1 MTRVLVAEDEH
12 RIREVLMDHLFDLD
26 YEVMGADNGRVAL
39 EQANREHPDVILL
52 DIMMPEMD
60 GFEVLDRLK
69 ANPATEDI
77 PVIML
82 TSMDAAEG
90 ERMAM
95 DLGVD
100 HYISKP
106 VQLDILEATLKIVL
120 RGSEVVDTPIR
131 VGQLLLDE
139 KLGGGI
145 PVGSM
150 TLIEGASS
158 AGKSVLCQ
166 HLMYGAL
173 KDDHRVACFTSENN
187 TRGLVSQ
194 MKSIG
199 MDVSGHLRTNNLL
212 VFPLDEP
219 AIGDDPAALLAS
231 AASKMARVP
240 KQQRVVFVD
249 SITNLASI
257 SEDSAVIG
265 FFSACKQLCN
275 RGKTVIVVVHSFAF
289 DEKMLIRLRS
299 LCDAHLRL
307 TVENVGAK
315 QVRVL
320 EVSKVLGAD
329 HSTGNLI
336 SFEVEPSLGMKIIP
350 VSKAKA

>member
-1 MTRVLVAEDEH
+1 MTRVLVAEDEQ
-12 RIREVLMDHLFDLD
+12 RIREMLMDHLFDLD
-26 YEVMGADNGRVAL
+26 YDVMSAENGHIAL

-90 ERMAM
+90 ERRAL
-95 DLGVD
+95 DLGVE

-106 VQLDILEATLKIVL
+106 VQLDTLDATLKIVL
-120 RGSEVVDTPIR
+120 RGSKIVETPIR

-158 AGKSVLCQ
+158 AGKSVFCQ

-173 KDDHRVACFTSENN
+173 QDGHHVAYFTSENN

-199 MDVSGHLRTNNLL
+199 MEVSGHLLTENLHVL
-212 VFPLDEP
+212 PLDEP
-219 AIGDDPAALLAS
+219 EIGDDPVALLAT
-231 AASKMARVP
+231 AASKMASVP

-249 SITNLASI
+249 SITNLASV
-257 SEDSAVIG
+257 SEDGAVIG
-265 FFSACKQLCN
+265 FFSSCKRLCN
-275 RGKTVIVVVHSFAF
+275 SGKTVIVVVHSFAF

-315 QVRVL
+315 QIRVL
-320 EVSKVLGAD
+320 EVSKVLGAEY
-329 HSTGNLI
+329 STGNLI
-336 SFEVEPSLGMKIIP
+336 SFEVEPGLGMKIIP
-350 VSKAKA
+350 MSKAKA